1 MRARAS
7 GESDGMDRE
16 LMKER
21 LALACEWLT
30 AVAQVRSEE
39 PLPNEQRRHKHTSWV
54 GAIRGE
60 YRAATREWSFFG
72 PVWHTGQAVKALA
85 MAAPVL
91 GPSVLEGA
99 RAGGDF
105 ILNAVVR
112 EGPDRGLILAYEDD
126 VDKVSSSAILE
137 CLDGLLHL
145 AAATGEARYREAALE
160 ALAWVGSRAY
170 MPGTGLFYD
179 SYDPAARAFLPRRYR
194 VEGRPL
200 LDDAVFLK
208 GYLLNRDQ
216 RLLTIAEETAARLLR
231 DEDPPGNWVNYPP
244 CDRARGAIHPRHAY
258 WWGYPMLDLYRH
270 TGDSRYR
277 DAFARSVRWYAG
289 AMRRDGGIIRDTYLD
304 FSTDSFGHA
313 TSGVG
318 CAVSM
323 FIDYQALGGGEIQP
337 LIETGLRYCLRLQF
351 TKPAD
356 PNLKG
361 AVLEKVLRP
370 NGTDDSP
377 YHLRDLGTIF
387 FIQAASRYLA
397 GTPAAAG

>member
-1 MRARAS
+1 
-7 GESDGMDRE
+7 MDRGV
-16 LMKER
+16 LKDR

-39 PLPNEQRRHKHTSWV
+39 RLPNETRRHHHASWA

-60 YRAATREWSFFG
+60 YRAATREWGFFG
-72 PVWHTGQAVKALA
+72 PVWHTGQAVKALT

-91 GPSVLEGA
+91 GPSVLAGA
-99 RAGGDF
+99 RAGADF

-112 EGPDRGLILAYEDD
+112 EGPDRGMILSYEDD
-126 VDKVSSSAILE
+126 VEKASSSCALE
-137 CLDGLLHL
+137 CLDGLLHFS
-145 AAATGEARYREAALE
+145 AATGETRYRDAALE
-160 ALAWVGSRAY
+160 ALDWLGKHAY
-170 MPGTGLFYD
+170 MPGAGLFRD
-179 SYDPAARAFLPRRYR
+179 CYDPAARAFVPQRHG

-200 LDDAVFLK
+200 FDDAVFLK
-208 GYLLNRDQ
+208 GYLLNHDR
-216 RLLTIAEETAARLLR
+216 RLLQIAAETAQRLLR
-231 DEDPPGNWVNYPP
+231 DERPSGNWIDYPP

-277 DAFARSVRWYAG
+277 DAFGRSVRWYAA

-304 FSTDSFGHA
+304 FNTDCFGHA

-318 CAVSM
+318 CAVCM
-323 FIDYQALGGGEIQP
+323 FIDHQALEGGAEMPP
-337 LIETGLRYCLRLQF
+337 LIETGLRYCLRMQF

-361 AVLEKVLRP
+361 AILEKVLRP

-387 FIQAASRYLA
+387 FIQAACRYLA
-397 GTPAAAG
+397 QELPA